1 MVVDYQETGQI
12 TTTPAHTGFV
22 ASSGFPCP
30 QSATSVEQWH
40 GTQSS
45 YAITGGLW
53 LEIRRRQESVDPS
66 DDDISPC
73 TLGNNPPREMQ
84 VHELRRGVPTIV
96 ASAGRLDWRAQISV
110 VVRTLASTSKMTV
123 EDDDV
128 DDDESEYEKIK
139 VLMANSTII
148 PRIDNFLSTQLNK
161 RLQLFSHS

>member
-1 MVVDYQETGQI
+1 M
-12 TTTPAHTGFV
+12 
-22 ASSGFPCP
+22 
-30 QSATSVEQWH
+30 
-40 GTQSS
+40 
-45 YAITGGLW
+45 
-53 LEIRRRQESVDPS
+53 
-66 DDDISPC
+66 
-73 TLGNNPPREMQ
+73 
-84 VHELRRGVPTIV
+84 
-96 ASAGRLDWRAQISV
+96 